1 MKASVHR
8 RSDMLFGKKILLV
21 RNTETFL
28 VNAIK
33 NALKNAR
40 YEVVDSTYSIAN
52 LSAKSKDINLI
63 LLYTD
68 EDFEDHRD
76 AMVYFKDLC
85 VEENMLVMAIG
96 DKDAFDLIHQYIPKE
111 DMAFE
116 VTRPLEMS
124 DLLSKV
130 EHVMDDEFEQQR
142 RKCILIVDDDPTY
155 LQMIREWLKD
165 TYRVGMANSGTQ
177 AVAWLATNK
186 ADLILLDYD
195 MPVLDGPKV
204 MEMLR
209 SESFSSSTPVMF
221 LTGKNDRGSVT
232 NVISLKPADYLL
244 KSISKDKLLT
254 TLDKF
259 FKSRK

>member
-1 MKASVHR
+1 M
-8 RSDMLFGKKILLV
+8 FKKILLV
-21 RNTETFL
+21 RNEETFL

-33 NALKNAR
+33 NTLAGANFN
-40 YEVVDSTYSIAN
+40 VVDSTYTIKDLGSK
-52 LSAKSKDINLI
+52 AKDVNVI

-68 EDFEDHRD
+68 ADLEDHRD
-76 AMVYFKDLC
+76 ALVYFKDLY
-85 VEENMLVMAIG
+85 VDENMIIMVIG
-96 DKDAFDLIHQYIPKE
+96 DKDAFELVHHYIPQE
-111 DMAFE
+111 DVAFE
-116 VTRPLEMS
+116 ITRPLDMQ
-124 DLLSKV
+124 DLIAKV
-130 EHVMDDEFEQQR
+130 QLVTDDEFEQQR
-142 RKCILIVDDDPTY
+142 RKCVLIVDDDPTY
-155 LQMIREWLKD
+155 IQMVREWLKD

-244 KSISKDKLLT
+244 KTISKDKLLA
-254 TLDKF
+254 TLDTF
-259 FKSRK
+259 FKTRK

>member
-1 MKASVHR
+1 MY
-8 RSDMLFGKKILLV
+8 KKVLLV
-21 RNTETFL
+21 RTEETFL

-33 NALKNAR
+33 NALKNANFL
-40 YEVVDSTYSIAN
+40 VDDSTYSIQE
-52 LSAKSKDINLI
+52 LSTKAKDARLI
-63 LLYTD
+63 LVYTD
-68 EDFEDHRD
+68 SNFEEHRD
-76 AMVYFKDLC
+76 ALVYIKDLC
-85 VEENMLVMAIG
+85 VGDNKVLMGIG
-96 DKDAFDLIHQYIPKE
+96 DMLAFDLIHNYVPKE
-111 DMAFE
+111 DIAFE
-116 VTRPLEMS
+116 VTRPLEMA
-124 DLLSKV
+124 DLVSKV
-130 EHVMDDEFEQQR
+130 QIVTNDEYEQQR
-142 RKCILIVDDDPTY
+142 RKCILVVDDDLTY
-155 LQMIREWLKD
+155 LQMVREWLKA

-244 KSISKDKLLT
+244 KTISKDKLLS
-254 TLDKF
+254 TLDTF
-259 FKSRK
+259 FKTRK

>member
-1 MKASVHR
+1 MY
-8 RSDMLFGKKILLV
+8 KKVLLV
-21 RNTETFL
+21 RTEETFL

-33 NALKNAR
+33 NALKNANFL
-40 YEVVDSTYSIAN
+40 VDDSTYSIQE
-52 LSAKSKDINLI
+52 LSTKAKDARLI
-63 LLYTD
+63 LVYTD
-68 EDFEDHRD
+68 SNFEEHRD
-76 AMVYFKDLC
+76 AIVYFKDLC
-85 VEENMLVMAIG
+85 VDDNKVLMVIG
-96 DKDAFDLIHQYIPKE
+96 DKPAFDLIHNYVPKE
-111 DMAFE
+111 DIAFE
-116 VTRPLEMS
+116 VTRPLEMA
-124 DLLSKV
+124 DLVSKV
-130 EHVMDDEFEQQR
+130 QIVTNDEYEQQR
-142 RKCILIVDDDPTY
+142 RKCILVVDDDLTY
-155 LQMIREWLKD
+155 LQMVREWLKD

-244 KSISKDKLLT
+244 KTISKDKLLS
-254 TLDKF
+254 TLDTF
-259 FKSRK
+259 FKTRK

>member
-1 MKASVHR
+1 M
-8 RSDMLFGKKILLV
+8 FGKKILLV
-21 RNTETFL
+21 RKEETFL

-33 NALKNAR
+33 NALKSAH
-40 YEVVDSTYSIAN
+40 YTVEDSSYAISDV
-52 LSAKSKDINLI
+52 SSKSKDANLI
-63 LLYTD
+63 LLYMD
-68 EDFEDHRD
+68 SDMDAHSD

-85 VEENMLVMAIG
+85 VDENMVIMAIG
-96 DKDAFDLIHQYIPKE
+96 DKSSFDLLHQYIPQE
-111 DMAFE
+111 DVAYE
-116 VTRPLEMS
+116 ITRPLDMP
-124 DLLSKV
+124 DLLAKV
-130 EHVMDDEFEQQR
+130 ELVTADEFEQQR
-142 RKCILIVDDDPTY
+142 RKCILIVDDDLTY

-244 KSISKDKLLT
+244 KSITKDKLLA
-254 TLDKF
+254 TLDNF

>member
-1 MKASVHR
+1 MK
-8 RSDMLFGKKILLV
+8 KKILLV
-21 RNTETFL
+21 RNEETFL

-33 NALKNAR
+33 NALLSNKFEVTDSSYALSELAIKKNDA
-40 YEVVDSTYSIAN
+40 D
-52 LSAKSKDINLI
+52 LI
-63 LLYTD
+63 VLYTD
-68 EDFEDHRD
+68 QDFEEHKD

-85 VEENMLVMAIG
+85 IEENMIMLIIG
-96 DKDAFDLIHQYIPKE
+96 DKDAFDLVHKFVPKE
-111 DMAFE
+111 DIAFE
-116 VTRPLEMS
+116 VTRPLDMA
-124 DLLSKV
+124 DLINKV
-130 EHVMDDEFEQQR
+130 ATATDEEFELAR
-142 RKCILIVDDDPTY
+142 RKSILIVDDDPTY
-155 LQMIREWLKD
+155 IQMIREWLKD

-221 LTGKNDRGSVT
+221 LTGKNDRDSVT

-244 KSISKDKLLT
+244 KTISKDKLLQ
-254 TLDKF
+254 TLDVF
-259 FKSRK
+259 FKSKNKAY